1 MAPAGNQL
9 LLRKANLE
17 KAGTKVGPEART
29 QDPQRLQG
37 TRSVQQCAS
46 LPAYRRL
53 ALTSDPTDFY

>member
-1 MAPAGNQL
+1 MALAGNQL
-9 LLRKANLE
+9 LHRKANLE

-46 LPAYRRL
+46 LPAYGCL
-53 ALTSDPTDFY
+53 ALAPDPTDLY